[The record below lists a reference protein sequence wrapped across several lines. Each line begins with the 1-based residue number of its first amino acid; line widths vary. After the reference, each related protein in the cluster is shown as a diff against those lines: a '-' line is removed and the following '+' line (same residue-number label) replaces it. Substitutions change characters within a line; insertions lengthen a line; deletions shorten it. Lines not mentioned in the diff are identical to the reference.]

1 MTWLDWSV
9 LALTTLTIVGY
20 GLHKAKA
27 VTSTS
32 GFLKGDQNLPWYTVG
47 LSVMATQASAVTFLS
62 VPGQAFESGMG
73 FVQFYFG
80 LPIATVL
87 IAAVFIPAYMRAKV
101 FTAYEFLERR
111 FDVRVRVTA
120 AILFLVQRGL
130 AAGITI
136 YAPAIVLSTIV
147 GWPTQATCIF
157 IGFFVIVYTVTGGT
171 RVVSQTQQQQMLV
184 IFAGL
189 GAV

>member
-157 IGFFVIVYTVTGGT
+157 IGFFVIVYTVT
-171 RVVSQTQQQQMLV
+171 
-184 IFAGL
+184 
-189 GAV
+189 